1 MTIFSVCRTIAA
13 AAVYDAKEERR
24 TVLKHYVFV
33 AIRNLRAAPLAFAM
47 NVLTLALG
55 IACFVMAYAF
65 VVFWDGAEKHFANA
79 DRIAV
84 LTMSFKLKD
93 DSFSLEGET
102 RTPKFVGRYLKED
115 FPAIERVARAS
126 KIGDKTMVSTGERAL
141 RSTAVAVDPE
151 FLELFDLPFV
161 AGDARDALRNP
172 RSVVLTKDYAGELFG
187 REAAIGRHLLLG
199 NLVDTTVTGVI
210 DAIPEPSHM
219 GRSQSASLKFD
230 LLASYDV
237 LETIDASTKPPGAQP
252 PDEEWLAEDAITY
265 LLLPADGRFTLAAL
279 RAGLPDFTRRHVPP
293 DLGNFATVKHGAV
306 PVRAILGDSV
316 NGGIFLSGVGMTV
329 QHMLLTLG
337 ALVLGVACV
346 NYANLATA
354 RAARRTREIGL
365 RKALGAQRSHVALQS
380 LVEAGV
386 LTLVAVVAAFAIVQ
400 ASMPLLKVLI
410 GVDLAPTL
418 YAGVRFWVF
427 LAAVVAIVTL
437 AAGAYPALALA
448 NVRPVGALRASRAEL
463 GSKWL
468 TTLLIG
474 TQFAV
479 ASFLLIVVT
488 VTALQ
493 NAELKRTG
501 LATHVD
507 PLVLI
512 ENVSS
517 ITKVDSGTL
526 RAELARVPQV
536 KGITAIGAP
545 PWVNMSGTLLSAT
558 PDENAPTKLVATQAV
573 GFDFFPAFDI
583 GLVAGRAFSRDY
595 DDEKRSEP
603 PQEGA
608 ASGSA
613 PRAPVPIVVD
623 RGFVTAFGFASP
635 EAAVGQIVYSPGK
648 GPGSPLEIIGVV
660 EPHRFSFFGFMK
672 TSAASYGLAP
682 RLDYQVARVSR
693 DDVAGGLDGIDRA
706 WRRLAPNVAIS
717 RRFLDD
723 YFNEV
728 YEAYLRL
735 SQVLTSLALLAFAIS
750 LTGLF
755 GMATLIAGR
764 RMREVGVRKAHG
776 ASGARMVAMLLASF
790 SKPVVIANVV
800 AWPLGYIAARAYLD
814 TFQAAIPVTP
824 LPFVLSLAITLAI
837 AWLAV
842 GSQTLRAARA
852 RPADVLRYE

>member
-1 MTIFSVCRTIAA
+1 M
-13 AAVYDAKEERR
+13 
-24 TVLKHYVFV
+24 LKHYLSV
-33 AIRNLRAAPLAFAM
+33 AIRNFRATPLAFAM

-84 LTMSFKLKD
+84 LTQSFKLKD
-93 DSFSLEGET
+93 DSFSLDGET
-102 RTPKFVGRYLKED
+102 STPKMAAEYLKAD
-115 FPAIERVARAS
+115 FPAIEQVARAS
-126 KIGDKTMVSTGERAL
+126 AIGDKTMVSTGARAL
-141 RSTAVAVDPE
+141 RSPAAAADAE

-161 AGDARDALRNP
+161 AGDARTALRTP
-172 RSVVLTKDYAGELFG
+172 KSVVLKKSYATQLFG
-187 REAAIGRHLLLG
+187 HESPLGRHLLIG

-210 DAIPEPSHM
+210 DEIPEPSHL
-219 GRSQSASLKFD
+219 GRSQTAALNKFE
-230 LLASYDV
+230 LLTSYDV
-237 LETIDASTKPPGAQP
+237 LETINDSKRPRTAEPPN
-252 PDEEWLAEDAITY
+252 ENWLAEDGITY
-265 LLLPADGRFTLAAL
+265 MLLPADGSFTLSTL
-279 RAGLPDFTRRHVPP
+279 RAQLPEFTRRHVPP
-293 DLGNFATVKHGAV
+293 ELGNFATLKHGV
-306 PVRAILGDSV
+306 VRVRDLLGDAV
-316 NGGIFLSGVGMTV
+316 NGGVFLSGVGMTV

-365 RKALGAQRSHVALQS
+365 RKALGAQRAHVALQS

-386 LTLVAVVAAFAIVQ
+386 LTVIAVVAAFAIVQ

-418 YAGVRFWVF
+418 YEGASFWLF
-427 LAAVVAIVTL
+427 LAAVIAAVTL

-468 TTLLIG
+468 STVLIG
-474 TQFAV
+474 AQFAV

-488 VTALQ
+488 ITALQ
-493 NAELKRTG
+493 NAHLKRTG
-501 LATHVD
+501 LASKSD

-512 ENVSS
+512 ENTSS
-517 ITKVDSGTL
+517 TTKVDSATL
-526 RAELARVPQV
+526 RAELARLPQV
-536 KGITAIGAP
+536 KGVTEIGAP
-545 PWVNMSGTLLSAT
+545 PWVNLSATLLSAT
-558 PDENAPTKLVATQAV
+558 ADENAPTKVVTTQAV
-573 GFDFFPAFDI
+573 GFDFFSAFDI
-583 GLVAGRAFSRDY
+583 GLVAGRVYSRDY

-608 ASGSA
+608 AAGST
-613 PRAPVPIVVD
+613 PREPVPIVVD
-623 RGFVTAFGFASP
+623 RGFVTEFGFASP
-635 EAAVGQIVYSPGK
+635 EAAVGQIVYSPGN
-648 GPGSPLEIIGVV
+648 GAAAPLQIIGVV
-660 EPHRFSFFGFMK
+660 ENHRFSFFGFVK
-672 TSAASYGLAP
+672 ATATSYGLAT
-682 RLDYQVARVSR
+682 RLDYQVVRVSR
-693 DDVAGGLDGIDRA
+693 DDVAGGLDGIDRT
-706 WRRLAPNVAIS
+706 WRALAPNVAIS
-717 RRFLDD
+717 RRFLDE

-728 YEAYLRL
+728 YTVYLRL
-735 SQVLTSLALLAFAIS
+735 GQVLTALALLAFAIS

-764 RMREVGVRKAHG
+764 RRREVGVRKAHG

-790 SKPVVIANVV
+790 SRPVLVANVV

-814 TFQAAIPVTP
+814 TFQAPIQLTP
-824 LPFVLSLAITLAI
+824 WPFALSLAITLAI

-852 RPADVLRYE
+852 RPAEVLRYE